1 MIILFKFQDHHVPS
15 VCFKEKTTMLKSIV
29 VFICV
34 LFLTYFCY
42 SYFNQQNTKSII
54 LPNVASL
61 ISSETQ
67 TSSSNILNIS
77 NEIIAEAP
85 NDIELNTSVV
95 AEDNEDFFNQFNH
108 LTKSHFQSAEQ
119 LTSGFINE
127 DGEVSKAALED
138 SFKVS
143 DFEEFIAKV
152 DAIEKSENATI
163 REATLAQSLYQLED
177 IQVYSERYSCAG
189 KICLVSFNFDGN
201 DENTAELS
209 KFTDNYSFTN
219 ITEGENG
226 AKQFKAVYIETDDP
240 STLSL
245 SY

>member
-1 MIILFKFQDHHVPS
+1 
-15 VCFKEKTTMLKSIV
+15 MLKSIV

-42 SYFNQQNTKSII
+42 SYFNQQDTKSII
-54 LPNVASL
+54 LPNVASS
-61 ISSETQ
+61 ISSETH
-67 TSSSNILNIS
+67 TSSSNIPNIS
-77 NEIIAEAP
+77 NEVIAEAP

-108 LTKSHFQSAEQ
+108 LTKSHFRSAEQ

-143 DFEEFIAKV
+143 DFEEFITKV
-152 DAIEKSENATI
+152 DAIEKSENAAI
-163 REATLAQSLYQLED
+163 REATLVQNLYQLED

-226 AKQFKAVYIETDDP
+226 VKQFKAVYIETDDP

>member
-1 MIILFKFQDHHVPS
+1 
-15 VCFKEKTTMLKSIV
+15 MLKSIV

-42 SYFNQQNTKSII
+42 SYFNQQDTKSII
-54 LPNVASL
+54 LPNVASS
-61 ISSETQ
+61 ISSETH
-67 TSSSNILNIS
+67 TSSSNIPNIS
-77 NEIIAEAP
+77 NEVIAEAP

-119 LTSGFINE
+119 LTSGFIDE

-143 DFEEFIAKV
+143 DFEEFITKV
-152 DAIEKSENATI
+152 DAIEKSENAAI
-163 REATLAQSLYQLED
+163 REATLVQNLYQLED

-189 KICLVSFNFDGN
+189 KICLVSFNFHGN

-209 KFTDNYSFTN
+209 KFTDNYSFIN

-226 AKQFKAVYIETDDP
+226 VKQFKAVYIETDDP

>member
-1 MIILFKFQDHHVPS
+1 
-15 VCFKEKTTMLKSIV
+15 MLKSIL

-34 LFLTYFCY
+34 LFSTYFCY
-42 SYFNQQNTKSII
+42 SYFNQQDTKSII
-54 LPNVASL
+54 LPDVASS

-67 TSSSNILNIS
+67 TSSSNIPNIS

-152 DAIEKSENATI
+152 DAIEKSENAAI

>member
-1 MIILFKFQDHHVPS
+1 
-15 VCFKEKTTMLKSIV
+15 MLKSIV

>member
-1 MIILFKFQDHHVPS
+1 
-15 VCFKEKTTMLKSIV
+15 MLKSIV

-42 SYFNQQNTKSII
+42 SYFNQQDTKSII
-54 LPNVASL
+54 LPNVASS
-61 ISSETQ
+61 ISSETH
-67 TSSSNILNIS
+67 TSSSNIPNIS
-77 NEIIAEAP
+77 NEVIAEAP

-143 DFEEFIAKV
+143 DFEEFITKV
-152 DAIEKSENATI
+152 DAIEKSENAAI
-163 REATLAQSLYQLED
+163 REATLAQNLYQLED

-226 AKQFKAVYIETDDP
+226 VKQFKAVYIETDDP

>member
-1 MIILFKFQDHHVPS
+1 MLFEFQAHHVPK
-15 VCFKEKTTMLKSIV
+15 VCFKEKTTMLKSII

-42 SYFNQQNTKSII
+42 SYFSQQATNSID
-54 LPNVASL
+54 LPDVASTT
-61 ISSETQ
+61 SSEPQ
-67 TSSSNILNIS
+67 TTSNSIPNTS
-77 NEIIAEAP
+77 DEIIAEVP

-95 AEDNEDFFNQFNH
+95 TEVNEDFFNQFTH
-108 LTKSHFQSAEQ
+108 LNKSHFQSSEQ

-138 SFKVS
+138 TFKAS
-143 DFEEFIAKV
+143 NFEAFIAQV
-152 DAIEKSENATI
+152 DSIEKSENAAI

-177 IQVYSERYSCAG
+177 IQIYSERYSCAG
-189 KICLVSFNFDGN
+189 KICLVSFSFNGI
-201 DENTAELS
+201 DEKTAQLS

-219 ITEGENG
+219 IIEDENG
-226 AKQFKAVYIETDDP
+226 VKQFKAVYIETDDP